1 MCNWLG
7 LSCCIE
13 APVMKNHSGV
23 EWRNNLENTH
33 EVSRFLLRWLMTRG
47 GSVGKTSLSRVIGS
61 FSDIICLDGARTG
74 HSGWFSPFFPSIF
87 IFSHHIFLLR
97 ETPMDPLFVI
107 AILGVSLLLLCNSD
121 KTMKN
126 IPAKPEMVESL
137 FFHLESQ
144 SVMPEITG
152 LAAGGS
158 CLKLRDRKI
167 GTLSVAFRK

>member
-1 MCNWLG
+1 
-7 LSCCIE
+7 
-13 APVMKNHSGV
+13 
-23 EWRNNLENTH
+23 
-33 EVSRFLLRWLMTRG
+33 
-47 GSVGKTSLSRVIGS
+47 
-61 FSDIICLDGARTG
+61 
-74 HSGWFSPFFPSIF
+74 
-87 IFSHHIFLLR
+87 
-97 ETPMDPLFVI
+97 MDPLFVI